1 MKKRLFIFLVIM
13 IFVVGGLTFY
23 IYINNATVKTVN
35 TLIENVDKGNIK
47 GIGLSNEQLNSIKKM
62 ITFSNENNLSEPKIN
77 INKIS
82 NDGNKEELLVQFE
95 IFQYRNDNQIENIYV
110 GSLLFTL
117 VKKSIFKWKVLDV
130 KTMNVMEMQL

>member
-117 VKKSIFKWKVLDV
+117 VKKSILKWEVLDV

>member
-117 VKKSIFKWKVLDV
+117 VKKSIFKWEVLDV

>member
-23 IYINNATVKTVN
+23 IYFNNATVKTVN

-47 GIGLSNEQLNSIKKM
+47 GIGLSNEQLNSIKEM

-77 INKIS
+77 IHKIS
-82 NDGNKEELLVQFE
+82 KDGNKEELLVQFE

-117 VKKSIFKWKVLDV
+117 VKKSIFKWEVLDV

>member
-23 IYINNATVKTVN
+23 IYIYNATVKTVS

-117 VKKSIFKWKVLDV
+117 VKKSIFKWEVLDV

>member
-23 IYINNATVKTVN
+23 IYFNNSTVKTVN

-47 GIGLSNEQLNSIKKM
+47 GIGLSNEQLNSIKEM

-77 INKIS
+77 IHKIS
-82 NDGNKEELLVQFE
+82 EDGNKEELLVQFE
-95 IFQYRNDNQIENIYV
+95 IFQYRNDNQIENIYE

-117 VKKSIFKWKVLDV
+117 VKKSIFKWEVLDV
-130 KTMNVMEMQL
+130 KTINMMEMQL